1 MSEGAPDGDDRELLK
16 RSQVFEGL
24 SDEQLD
30 RVFAL
35 GQLTEFPEGGV
46 ILEEDKQGKD
56 CFFVLQGRVD
66 IEIASPFGGAT
77 QRIATIKRGEMFGEL
92 SLVDGFLR
100 SASARATDPVEAL
113 SFANERLEALMGE
126 DPAIGYVIMRNVA
139 NVLSSRIR
147 NTNMKL
153 RNALSDILY

>member
-1 MSEGAPDGDDRELLK
+1 MTEEPPSAEDRELLK

-24 SDEQLD
+24 NDDQLE

-35 GQLTEFPEGGV
+35 GESVAFGEGET

-66 IEIASPFGGAT
+66 IEIRSPFGGAT

-113 SFANERLEALMGE
+113 SFANQRLESLME
-126 DPAIGYVIMRNVA
+126 ADPAIGYVIMRNVA